1 MKKWILNLLVDFFSV
16 WIEVITGLYAIHSNN
31 FLLAVLLWTLAF
43 ITQDAHV
50 YFRNKLNK

>member
-1 MKKWILNLLVDFFSV
+1 MKKWILNFLVDLFSV
-16 WIEVITGLYAIHSNN
+16 WIEVLAGIYAIQSHN